1 MGRIR
6 RLLKQDV
13 KTAIK
18 AVSNVQHKITNSPP
32 KTEFKMKELKK
43 DLAVGQKRSS
53 ETSNGK
59 CSF

>member
-32 KTEFKMKELKK
+32 KSDFKMKE
-43 DLAVGQKRSS
+43 LAVGQKRSS